1 MLKGDVVIYAYMRQ
15 YINSE
20 PLSQQRKAIAAFALE
35 KSININKEVIE
46 YTTKNVSADE
56 RFEFEKFVHTLA
68 KGDAIVISD
77 ISILSSLAEDVVK
90 VITCLMSR
98 DVEIKVANTLSSI
111 NKTTALGEFLPY
123 LNDLRD
129 AQKRVSK
136 IIGRPKG
143 SKSNSKFDPL
153 YSKILQMLNSG
164 QSVSLISRELNV
176 SRSSLKDYIESRGI
190 KDILND
196 SDIQK
201 EPSKRLNDK
210 LIICPFEKNNIT
222 KG

>member
-15 YINSE
+15 YVNSE
-20 PLSQQRKAIAAFALE
+20 SLSQQRKTIAAFALK

-46 YTTKNVSADE
+46 YTTKNVSVEE
-56 RFEFEKFVHTLA
+56 RFEFKKFVHTLEN
-68 KGDAIVISD
+68 GDIILLSD

-90 VITCLMSR
+90 VVTCLMSR
-98 DVEIKVANTLSSI
+98 GVEIKVANSSSCI
-111 NKTTALGEFLPY
+111 NKATALGEFLPY

-129 AQKRVSK
+129 AQKKVSK
-136 IIGRPKG
+136 TIGRPKG
-143 SKSNSKFDPL
+143 SKSNSKFDSM
-153 YSKILQMLNSG
+153 YSKILEMLNG
-164 QSVSLISRELNV
+164 GYSVSLIARELNV

-196 SDIQK
+196 SNIEK
-201 EPSKRLNDK
+201 EPSKRLNDR
-210 LIICPFEKNNIT
+210 LIICPFDKHNIT

>member
-1 MLKGDVVIYAYMRQ
+1 MIYAYMRQ
-15 YINSE
+15 YVNSE
-20 PLSQQRKAIAAFALE
+20 SLPQQRKTIAAFALK

-46 YTTKNVSADE
+46 YTTKNVSVEE
-56 RFEFEKFVHTLA
+56 RFEFEKFVHTLED
-68 KGDAIVISD
+68 GDMIILND

-90 VITCLMSR
+90 VVTCLMSR
-98 DVEIKVANTLSSI
+98 GVKVLVADTGSSI
-111 NKTTALGEFLPY
+111 DKTTTLGEFLPY
-123 LNDLRD
+123 LNDLSD

-143 SKSNSKFDPL
+143 SKSNSKFDSL
-153 YSKILQMLNSG
+153 YSRILEMLNG
-164 QSVSLISRELNV
+164 GYNVSLIARELDV

-196 SDIQK
+196 FSIAK
-201 EPSKRLNDK
+201 EPLKRLNDR
-210 LIICPFEKNNIT
+210 LIICLFEKNNII